1 MQVIKRDATIET
13 FDKSKIVKAIISAM
27 EEGNGTKEDIA
38 NKIAD
43 EIEKKYKE
51 NDTDE
56 IDISD
61 IELDVFNSLISHK
74 QRLTARAYESYRS
87 IREFQRDIDNSTDG
101 ELLTL
106 LSNNNDYWKT
116 ENSNKNAT
124 LVTTQRDY
132 MAGIVSKD
140 LTERFLLP
148 PDIVQAHKDGIL
160 HFHDIDYFAQSA
172 LNNCDLINLDDMLQN
187 GTVIN
192 EVKIER
198 PHKFLTACTIATQ
211 IITSVASSQYGGC
224 SITLTALAPFV
235 RDSYNIYYNKYY
247 NRGID
252 EEKSKEYA
260 MQDLKKEIEDGVQTF
275 NYQINSM
282 STTNGQAPFITVFM
296 YLGETD
302 EYKDELAM
310 IIEEFLNQRIKGM
323 KNRKGIYVTQAF
335 PKLIYALEEDNI
347 HEDSKYWYLTE
358 LSAKCSAKRLVPDY
372 ISEKVMR
379 KLKEGNC
386 FPSMGEL
393 LLI

>member
-1 MQVIKRDATIET
+1 MQVIKRNATIEP

-43 EIEKKYKE
+43 EIEEKYKA
-51 NDTDE
+51 NDVDE

-172 LNNCDLINLDDMLQN
+172 LHNCDLINLDDMLQN

-192 EVKIER
+192 EVKIEK
-198 PHKFLTACTIATQ
+198 PHKFITACTITTQ

-235 RDSYNIYYNKYY
+235 RDSYNIYYNKYR
-247 NRGID
+247 NRGIE

>member
-1 MQVIKRDATIET
+1 MQVIKRNATIEP

-43 EIEKKYKE
+43 EIEEKYKA
-51 NDTDE
+51 NDIDE

-148 PDIVQAHKDGIL
+148 PDVVQAHKEGVI

-172 LNNCDLINLDDMLQN
+172 LHNCFDRSTKFITADGVKSFYDFENGDTTTVLTKSGEWKKAVVHNYGKDKLYEYTFYNGKKQHTQKVLATENHRWYLKDNSVTTNLKIGDKLFKAPSIYKQDIEYEKLSDDEKLMWCKGFALGD
-187 GTVIN
+187 GTVEFN
-192 EVKIER
+192 G
-198 PHKFLTACTIATQ
+198 A
-211 IITSVASSQYGGC
+211 
-224 SITLTALAPFV
+224 
-235 RDSYNIYYNKYY
+235 NKH
-247 NRGID
+247 
-252 EEKSKEYA
+252 
-260 MQDLKKEIEDGVQTF
+260 L
-275 NYQINSM
+275 NS
-282 STTNGQAPFITVFM
+282 T
-296 YLGETD
+296 
-302 EYKDELAM
+302 
-310 IIEEFLNQRIKGM
+310 RIRLCGN
-323 KNRKGIYVTQAF
+323 KNDKW
-335 PKLIYALEEDNI
+335 L
-347 HEDSKYWYLTE
+347 
-358 LSAKCSAKRLVPDY
+358 
-372 ISEKVMR
+372 
-379 KLKEGNC
+379 
-386 FPSMGEL
+386 
-393 LLI
+393 

>member
-13 FDKSKIVKAIISAM
+13 FDKSKIIKAIIYAM

-51 NDTDE
+51 NDADE

-235 RDSYNIYYNKYY
+235 RDSYNIYYNKYC

-347 HEDSKYWYLTE
+347 HKDSKYWYLTE

>member
-1 MQVIKRDATIET
+1 MQVIKRDATIEP
-13 FDKSKIVKAIISAM
+13 FDKAKIVKAIISAM

-43 EIEKKYKE
+43 EIEEKHKAD
-51 NDTDE
+51 DTDE

-235 RDSYNIYYNKYY
+235 RDSYNIYYNKYR

>member
-1 MQVIKRDATIET
+1 MQVIKRDATIEP
-13 FDKSKIVKAIISAM
+13 FDKLKIVKAIISAM

-43 EIEKKYKE
+43 EIEEKYKAK
-51 NDTDE
+51 DVDE

-148 PDIVQAHKDGIL
+148 PDIVQAHKEGII

-172 LNNCDLINLDDMLQN
+172 LHNCDLINLDDMLQN

-192 EVKIER
+192 EVKIEK
-198 PHKFLTACTIATQ
+198 PHKFITACTITTQ

-235 RDSYNIYYNKYY
+235 RDSYNIYYNKYR
-247 NRGID
+247 NRGIE